1 MWCPG
6 ITCTYIRS
14 LFVSRECGTIATGAP
29 QACGAKP
36 LERLVIL
43 IISHENWPL
52 QELLMGVET
61 PLPPKKINA
70 AAPEGVPPRRIK
82 MVKMQIFMGW
92 V

>member
-1 MWCPG
+1 
-6 ITCTYIRS
+6 
-14 LFVSRECGTIATGAP
+14 
-29 QACGAKP
+29 
-36 LERLVIL
+36 
-43 IISHENWPL
+43 
-52 QELLMGVET
+52 MGVET